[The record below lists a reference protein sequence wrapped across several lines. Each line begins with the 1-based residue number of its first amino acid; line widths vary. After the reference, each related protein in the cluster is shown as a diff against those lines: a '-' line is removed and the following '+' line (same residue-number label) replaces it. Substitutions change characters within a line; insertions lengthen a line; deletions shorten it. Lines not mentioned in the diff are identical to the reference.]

1 MEEIL
6 SSIKRIIAEDADD
19 AVQHT
24 PRERRIRTGRK
35 DSEKSAARETSL
47 EKFQKVDVLPEE
59 EEILEL
65 TDEMPRT
72 EKAPEKVAA
81 ASPPAEAAAVQSAPA
96 SANARAVDAP
106 AADTANADT
115 IVSVE
120 SELAARSSLA
130 ALSSM
135 IVKPSDG
142 TENTL
147 DGLVRELLK
156 PMLKQWLDANLP
168 TLVEGMVAQE
178 ISRITGRPL

>member
-1 MEEIL
+1 MTKEPSMEEIL
-6 SSIKRIIAEDADD
+6 SSIKRIIAEDTDD
-19 AVQHT
+19 VALEPQTV
-24 PRERRIRTGRK
+24 RERRIRTGRK
-35 DSEKSAARETSL
+35 DIEKSAPRETSL
-47 EKFQKVDVLPEE
+47 GKFQKVDVFPED

-65 TDEMPRT
+65 TEEMPRT
-72 EKAPEKVAA
+72 EKASEKVSAA
-81 ASPPAEAAAVQSAPA
+81 ASQPAEVAARPVPAPVEA
-96 SANARAVDAP
+96 PAVDAG
-106 AADTANADT
+106 T

-142 TENTL
+142 SDNTL